1 MEELLNTQ
9 SEQRPQPRILQL
21 TFGEYSRI
29 NCLISVA
36 EGFDIENDTAR
47 AYTMNPPACKYNL
60 QVNGDKETYEVRL
73 VMPITSEFQIKY
85 PQLFEGLEMFD
96 DYIPVDAPIQEL
108 LVDIADQQTLYW
120 TLLQFSVGGNKED
133 LRLIISP
140 ETQALLTHELIGGIE
155 RLGLDIEL
163 Q

>member
-1 MEELLNTQ
+1 MEEILNIPET
-9 SEQRPQPRILQL
+9 RPQPKILQL

-96 DYIPVDAPIQEL
+96 DYVPVDTPIQEL
-108 LVDIADQQTLYW
+108 LVDIADHQTLYW
-120 TLLQFSVGGNKED
+120 TLIQFSIVGNPENLTIK
-133 LRLIISP
+133 IST
-140 ETQALLTHELIGGIE
+140 ETQELLVPEMIE
-155 RLGLDIEL
+155 VIKGLGLNVEL